1 MSKVQHYGKV
11 MQENFD
17 EILFFSWL
25 SGEILLETMFR
36 KISPHFHDTLCYGPI
51 VSARRTP
58 PLNFHNS
65 LHPPPQSF
73 PNPRIDHSKFDP
85 GLLQKWLGLL

>member
-36 KISPHFHDTLCYGPI
+36 KI
-51 VSARRTP
+51 
-58 PLNFHNS
+58 
-65 LHPPPQSF
+65 
-73 PNPRIDHSKFDP
+73 PRIFMTPFVTALLSLP
-85 GLLQKWLGLL
+85 GGPLP